1 MDKKEINEASLLVGR
16 KSSNTYKPKQMKTKK
31 YTLRQE
37 MKQMQDVL
45 IQLFT
50 RLNDQSKV
58 IAELK
63 KEVESLK
70 PIKDAVT
77 EAVKERKTK

>member
-1 MDKKEINEASLLVGR
+1 
-16 KSSNTYKPKQMKTKK
+16 
-31 YTLRQE
+31 

-50 RLNDQSKV
+50 RLNDQTKV

-70 PIKDAVT
+70 PIKDAIA
-77 EAVKERKTK
+77 EAIKDGETK

>member
-1 MDKKEINEASLLVGR
+1 
-16 KSSNTYKPKQMKTKK
+16 MKTKK

-37 MKQMQDVL
+37 MKQMQEVL

-50 RLNDQSKV
+50 RLNEQGKV
-58 IAELK
+58 IVELK

-70 PIKDAVT
+70 PIKDAIT
-77 EAVKERKTK
+77 EAIKDGKTK

>member
-1 MDKKEINEASLLVGR
+1 
-16 KSSNTYKPKQMKTKK
+16 MKTKK

-37 MKQMQDVL
+37 MKQMQEVL

-58 IAELK
+58 ITELK

-70 PIKDAVT
+70 PIKDAIT
-77 EAVKERKTK
+77 EAIKDGKTK

>member
-1 MDKKEINEASLLVGR
+1 
-16 KSSNTYKPKQMKTKK
+16 MKTKK

-70 PIKDAVT
+70 PIKDAIA
-77 EAVKERKTK
+77 EAIKDGETK

>member
-1 MDKKEINEASLLVGR
+1 
-16 KSSNTYKPKQMKTKK
+16 MKTKK

-70 PIKDAVT
+70 PIKDAIT
-77 EAVKERKTK
+77 EAIKDGKTK